1 MQQVI
6 VDLGPRSHPIYIGQG
21 VLDSAGETC
30 VKHGLPSRLAVVTD
44 KIVAALHLRAL
55 RNSLRHHGFDVTEIV
70 IPAGERQKS
79 LSRANR
85 VFTKLA
91 DERFSRASAIV
102 SFGGGVVGDLAGFVA
117 AAFRR
122 GIPLVHIPTTLLGQ
136 VESAVGGKVAV
147 NHADTKNVVGAF
159 HQPRFVLSDI
169 RLLSTLPRREIVC
182 GMGELLKYAYL
193 DEGIFKFVDEYFD
206 GILGLDSE
214 VLQEAVVR
222 CNTLKARLIEKD
234 ERELDPAGGRMVLN
248 LGHTIGQ
255 PLEVLS
261 SYKLHHGEAVL
272 IGLRWELLLAQ
283 KTQLIGKSDFERINS
298 LLHRVAFKPRL
309 DFFRSS
315 LLLQKIYG
323 KESRIRFV
331 LPKRIGEVVVEEID
345 AVSVRS
351 VLKELRLR

>member
-1 MQQVI
+1 M
-6 VDLGPRSHPIYIGQG
+6 
-21 VLDSAGETC
+21 A
-30 VKHGLPSRLAVVTD
+30 HGLPGRLAVVTD
-44 KIVAALHLRAL
+44 KNVAPLHLRL
-55 RNSLRHHGFDVTEIV
+55 LQNSLRHHGFDVTEII

-85 VFTKLA
+85 VFTILSE
-91 DERFSRASAIV
+91 ERFSRASAVV

-136 VESAVGGKVAV
+136 VESAIGGKVAV
-147 NHADTKNVVGAF
+147 NHADTKNLVGAF
-159 HQPRFVLSDI
+159 HQPKFVLSDI

-182 GMGELLKYAYL
+182 GMGELLKYAYIDEGMFKFL
-193 DEGIFKFVDEYFD
+193 DESFD
-206 GILGLDSE
+206 KILALDPD
-214 VLQEAVVR
+214 VLQEAIVR

-234 ERELDPAGGRMVLN
+234 ERELDPTGGRNVLN

-261 SYKLHHGEAVL
+261 GYKLHHGEAVL

-283 KTQLIGKSDFERINS
+283 KTHLIGKSDFETINS
-298 LLHRVAFKPRL
+298 LLHRIAFNPRL
-309 DFFRSS
+309 DFLTSS

-323 KESRIRFV
+323 KMPRTRFV
-331 LPKRIGEVVVEEID
+331 LPKRIGQVVVEEID
-345 AVSVRS
+345 SASLRS
-351 VLKELRLR
+351 LLKELRLR